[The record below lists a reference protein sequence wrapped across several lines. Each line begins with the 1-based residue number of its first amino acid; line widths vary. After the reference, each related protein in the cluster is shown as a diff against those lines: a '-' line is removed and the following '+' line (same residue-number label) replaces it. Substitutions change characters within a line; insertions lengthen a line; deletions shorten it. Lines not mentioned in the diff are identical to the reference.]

1 MLIEKKVRAIEKLF
15 AQTDKATSNFINK
28 SGINCP
34 PGCAKCCH
42 GQKVSANPLE
52 FLPYAYHLYE
62 QGILEDS
69 YWELKINTN
78 ISCVLVEGEN
88 ENSYGWCK
96 QYPYRGMICRLF
108 GNAAMTNK
116 DGTKA
121 LSACAIIKKQVAE
134 KPNFNEILQQSAPV
148 VSDFYMKLRSIDN
161 EYGSMMIPINLA
173 ILKSMEIVYYNTRR
187 KRKKSV

>member
-1 MLIEKKVRAIEKLF
+1 MLIEKQVRAIEKLF
-15 AQTDKATSNFINK
+15 AQTDKATTNFINK

-34 PGCAKCCH
+34 QGCAKCCH
-42 GQKVSANPLE
+42 GQKVSATPLE

-62 QGILEDS
+62 LGLLEDS
-69 YWELKINTN
+69 YWELKINTKV
-78 ISCVLVEGEN
+78 SCVLVEGEN
-88 ENSYGWCK
+88 ETSYGWCTK
-96 QYPYRGMICRLF
+96 YPYRGMICRLF

-116 DGTKA
+116 EGKKL
-121 LSACAIIKKQVAE
+121 LSACAIIKNQIVE

-148 VSDFYMKLRSIDN
+148 VSDFYMKLRSIDT
-161 EYGSMMIPINLA
+161 EYGSMMIPVNLA